1 MADFRFPRSFHDRGK
16 TWHLLYSP
24 DDQTTM
30 LPSLDGG
37 KVAALVVDP
46 LYLPGRDEPIWVV
59 RVDITLPSVASDG
72 RMVGERHLRGIR
84 TFAQRPVAPDR
95 TPPLEMAFYLR
106 EPEERSGNSET
117 QDFMLSLLGVVAQ
130 EQKPEVDRNWMG
142 MLSDA
147 QAEAGQAEGGAA

>member
-1 MADFRFPRSFHDRGK
+1 MTVAK
-16 TWHLLYSP
+16 TGTCSIRRITQVAVYS
-24 DDQTTM
+24 
-30 LPSLDGG
+30 GG

-46 LYLPGRDEPIWVV
+46 LYLPGRDDPIWVV

-106 EPEERSGNSET
+106 EPDVSRGGSET

-130 EQKPEVDRNWMG
+130 EQKPEVHRNWMG
-142 MLSDA
+142 MLSGA
-147 QAEAGQAEGGAA
+147 QAEAAPEGGAA